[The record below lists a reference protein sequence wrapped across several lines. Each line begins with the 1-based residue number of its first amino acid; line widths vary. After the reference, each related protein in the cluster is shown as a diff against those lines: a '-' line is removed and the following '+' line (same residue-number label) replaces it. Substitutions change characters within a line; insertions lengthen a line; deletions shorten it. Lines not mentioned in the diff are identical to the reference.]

1 MSAVALSDVSAIHR
15 NLSDPLIRRTVFG
28 TAADC
33 LADIYLTDVNLA
45 VWQRQLSNSVKK
57 NCLSL
62 LADRHFTGCRL
73 VLTADKVASLA
84 DALPELLRYPDLRRD
99 IQLLVD
105 MFLTLFGLERIGL
118 RLTPLKGSMCPK
130 FHVDRVPCRLI
141 TTYAGGG
148 TEWLPH
154 HEVNRSKLGAGS
166 KGLNDA
172 ESGIVSSE
180 ASIQALAS
188 GDVALFKG
196 EMWVGNE
203 GAGLVHRS
211 PAIVP
216 NNRLLLTLDFL

>member
-1 MSAVALSDVSAIHR
+1 MSAVALSDDGVVQGD
-15 NLSDPLIRRTVFG
+15 LSDPLIRRTVFST
-28 TAADC
+28 TAEC
-33 LADIYLTDVNLA
+33 LADIYQADVNLA
-45 VWQRQLSNSVKK
+45 VWQRQLSSSVKK

-73 VLTADKVASLA
+73 VLAADKVARLD
-84 DALPELLRYPDLRRD
+84 DAMPELLRYPDLRRD
-99 IQLLVD
+99 IQLLAD

-118 RLTPLKGSMCPK
+118 RLTPLKDGMCPK

-141 TTYAGGG
+141 TTYVGGG

-154 HEVNRSKLGAGS
+154 HEVNRSKLGVGS
-166 KGLNDA
+166 KGVNDS
-172 ESGIVSSE
+172 ESGVVSSE

-196 EMWVGNE
+196 EMWAGNE

-211 PAIVP
+211 PATVP

>member
-1 MSAVALSDVSAIHR
+1 MSAIALSDDSALQSAHR
-15 NLSDPLIRRTVFG
+15 DLLIRRTVFG
-28 TAADC
+28 AAADC

-73 VLTADKVASLA
+73 VLAADKVASFG

-99 IQLLVD
+99 IQLLAD

-118 RLTPLKGSMCPK
+118 RLTPLKSGMCPK

-141 TTYAGGG
+141 TTYVGGG

-154 HEVNRSKLGAGS
+154 HEVNRCKLGAGS

-172 ESGIVSSE
+172 ESGVVSSE

-211 PAIVP
+211 PVIVP